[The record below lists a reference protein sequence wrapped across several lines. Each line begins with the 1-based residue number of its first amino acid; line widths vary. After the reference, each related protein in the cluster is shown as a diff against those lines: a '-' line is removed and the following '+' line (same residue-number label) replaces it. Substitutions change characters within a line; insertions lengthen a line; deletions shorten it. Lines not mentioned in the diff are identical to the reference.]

1 MKKARVIKTG
11 SRSQKTQFI
20 SAAVQDFW
28 FAAVQD
34 FGLLTAGFLSLQ
46 CRIRVRKPKT
56 PVYRPF
62 NGGFALQHFF
72 PAAQHFFPAVQ
83 HLRFPA
89 VQHVRF
95 PAVQHFGR
103 LLGALVP
110 PPGAILGPLD
120 GAFEKHPPVLVS
132 WPWLLLVGDLCLV
145 SKRSVS
151 EWVYWRGGGQNEGV
165 KT

>member
-1 MKKARVIKTG
+1 MKKARVIKTR
-11 SRSQKTQFI
+11 SRSPKPRFI

-72 PAAQHFFPAVQ
+72 PAVQHFFSCSAPLCTICVFLQCNICVFLQCSISGA
-83 HLRFPA
+83 FW
-89 VQHVRF
+89 
-95 PAVQHFGR
+95 
-103 LLGALVP
+103 GALP
-110 PPGAILGPLD
+110 PPWRHSGPL
-120 GAFEKHPPVLVS
+120 G
-132 WPWLLLVGDLCLV
+132 
-145 SKRSVS
+145 
-151 EWVYWRGGGQNEGV
+151 RGL
-165 KT
+165 